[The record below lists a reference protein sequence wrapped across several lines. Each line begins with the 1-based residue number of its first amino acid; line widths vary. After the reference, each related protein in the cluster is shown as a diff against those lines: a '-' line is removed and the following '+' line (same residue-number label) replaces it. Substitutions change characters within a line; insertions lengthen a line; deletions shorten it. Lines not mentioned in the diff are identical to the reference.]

1 MALPSKRSPTQGGI
15 GDPHAA
21 KAARVEAAASQ
32 GFIPP
37 PSIDETTEP
46 DS

>member
-1 MALPSKRSPTQGGI
+1 MTSPSKRSPTQGDM
-15 GDPHAA
+15 GDTHAA
-21 KAARVEAAASQ
+21 KQARIEAATSQ

-37 PSIDETTEP
+37 PSIDEVTEP